1 MTEISA
7 VVDLTLSDSEQEEE
21 QDMRKEEEQKQRE
34 EQKRQEEERQKKQ
47 REEQQGRREEER
59 QQKQREE
66 QKRRVILEQ
75 QRAELEH
82 WATQREKLPHERR
95 GLALMVALH
104 EKHCVGEPHLQ
115 DAVQQHIR
123 DQQRLAQMLRSAPQ
137 PAALTVPSF
146 PPLSAPRAVVV
157 PPTTIISVKIPAK
170 SSRRRR
176 NSPLPFV
183 ATLPAKRKRTSRG
196 RLGVVPLDDALD
208 KELEEQFEEE
218 RLEKE
223 QFFQER
229 TNFEKE
235 QYTIK
240 SPYEWRREQPQEV
253 AKFDNDFD
261 KRLAEEDDLR
271 YIFAVV
277 RQTLA
282 RPL

>member
-21 QDMRKEEEQKQRE
+21 QETH
-34 EQKRQEEERQKKQ
+34 EQKRLE
-47 REEQQGRREEER
+47 
-59 QQKQREE
+59 EE
-66 QKRRVILEQ
+66 QKRRLIVEQ

-82 WATQREKLPHERR
+82 WAAQRKVPLERQ

-104 EKHCVGEPHLQ
+104 EKHCVGEPNLQ

-137 PAALTVPSF
+137 PAALMVPSF
-146 PPLSAPRAVVV
+146 PPLSAPQHVVV
-157 PPTTIISVKIPAK
+157 PPTTIISVKIPAN
-170 SSRRRR
+170 STRRRR

-183 ATLPAKRKRTSRG
+183 ATLPAKRKRTTPG
-196 RLGVVPLDDALD
+196 RFGVMPLDDALD
-208 KELEEQFEEE
+208 QELEEQFEEE

-223 QFFQER
+223 QFNRER

-235 QYTIK
+235 QYAIK
-240 SPYEWRREQPQEV
+240 SVYEWHREQPQEV

-261 KRLAEEDDLR
+261 KRLAENDNVF
-271 YIFAVV
+271 YIFAVA
-277 RQTLA
+277 RQTLT